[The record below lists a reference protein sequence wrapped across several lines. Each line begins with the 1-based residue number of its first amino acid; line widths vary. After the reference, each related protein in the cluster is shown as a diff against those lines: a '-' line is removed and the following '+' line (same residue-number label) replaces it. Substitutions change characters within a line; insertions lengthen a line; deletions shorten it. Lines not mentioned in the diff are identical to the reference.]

1 MKPLSAW
8 LFIAA
13 TILFTVYG
21 QIILK
26 WQMSK
31 VDTTLVSS
39 GLYGKVVFFGG
50 MLLKPWVI
58 SAYLAAFL
66 ASAAWMMAILRLP
79 LSTAYPFM
87 ALNFVLVILAGY
99 LWFGEQ
105 LRPGQMLGAA
115 LIVLGVAL
123 MGRGA
128 SEIT

>member
-1 MKPLSAW
+1 MKQLSAW

-13 TILFTVYG
+13 TVFFTVYG

-31 VDTTLVSS
+31 VDTSLVSS
-39 GLYGKVVFFGG
+39 GFHDRAMFFAG

-66 ASAAWMMAILRLP
+66 ASATWMMAILRLP

-87 ALNFVLVILAGY
+87 ALNFVLVVAAGY
-99 LWFGEQ
+99 VWFGEQ
-105 LRPGQMLGAA
+105 LRTGQLVGAV
-115 LIVLGVAL
+115 LIVIGVAL

-128 SEIT
+128 N